1 MMTDKD
7 KKTTVASSANNPCAN
22 NGGHNKHIPTPE
34 TINLVKNLVKCGV
47 QTRLVA
53 ANIGIDEKTLFKHYK
68 EHMDKARANA
78 HGAVGK
84 SIFKRALDGD
94 ATAMKLYAKSQ
105 MGWKETDA
113 VEHSGKDGNPIEHHH
128 RVSAGDKLSSFLDNL
143 AKKSGNDE

>member
-1 MMTDKD
+1 MSELDDKSNI
-7 KKTTVASSANNPCAN
+7 ASSDTNPYAK
-22 NGGHNKHIPTPE
+22 NGGQNKHIPTAE
-34 TINLVKNLVKCGV
+34 TINLVRNLVKCGV

-53 ANIGIDEKTLFKHYK
+53 ANIGIDEKTLFKYYQ

-78 HGAVGK
+78 HGAVGQ

-113 VEHSGKDGNPIEHHH
+113 VEHSGKDGKPIEHEHK
-128 RVSAGDKLSSFLDNL
+128 VSAGEKLASFLDGL
-143 AKKSGNDE
+143 AEKAGNYE